1 MRKLLNLFIALL
13 LTASAVNAASI
24 DKALSES
31 DINTGAV
38 SISVRDTETGKVL
51 YELNSKKPV
60 NPASTLKILTLTAS
74 LDELGKDYEFS
85 TDLYQNKENELFI
98 KLGADPFLKAG
109 DLRKLLNTAKTKNI
123 VEPKA
128 IYIDDTIVDKTEWG
142 EGWQWDDDL
151 NPLMPKF
158 GAYNIDENLLTIT
171 VVPTAKGAPAEIKL
185 DVFYP
190 TTFMNL
196 VTTGDSSEIKIS
208 RNNNIAPDVL
218 TIEGTVKNQ
227 IKQEIPVN
235 HLKRYFRLRLE
246 DAIRAEK
253 IEYYG
258 AFAEKELPSGNIS
271 LVETV
276 KHPIE
281 DAVSEIM
288 LNSNNMAAESLFK
301 IAGGHY
307 AKTTGSAQ
315 NAVEMLFA
323 YLDKIGLN
331 SSDIKVVDG
340 SGVSKNN
347 LATSDFMTSFLTA
360 QYKISPDYPKMFA
373 PAGEGTLTNRMLYFG
388 DKLRA
393 KTGTLSDV
401 SAITGYITTVKGKV
415 LAFNIMINDAKSKPS
430 EKKMLEEY
438 LLRAIQISY

>member
-438 LLRAIQISY
+438 TLRAIQISY

>member
-208 RNNNIAPDVL
+208 RTNNIAPDVL

-271 LVETV
+271 LIETI

-307 AKTTGSAQ
+307 AQTTGSAQ

-438 LLRAIQISY
+438 ILRAIQISY

>member
-271 LVETV
+271 LIETI

-340 SGVSKNN
+340 SAVSKNN

-438 LLRAIQISY
+438 ILRAIQISY

>member
-271 LVETV
+271 LIETI

-288 LNSNNMAAESLFK
+288 LNSNNMVAESLFK

-307 AKTTGSAQ
+307 AQTTGSAQ

-438 LLRAIQISY
+438 ILRAIQISY

>member
-438 LLRAIQISY
+438 ILRAIQISY

>member
-271 LVETV
+271 LIETI

-288 LNSNNMAAESLFK
+288 LNSNNMVAESLFK

-438 LLRAIQISY
+438 ILRAIQISY

>member
-276 KHPIE
+276 KYPIE

-438 LLRAIQISY
+438 ILRAIQISY

>member
-271 LVETV
+271 LVETI

-288 LNSNNMAAESLFK
+288 LNSNNMVAESLFK

-307 AKTTGSAQ
+307 AQTTGSAQ

-438 LLRAIQISY
+438 ILRAIQISY

>member
-288 LNSNNMAAESLFK
+288 LNSNNMVAESLFK

-307 AKTTGSAQ
+307 AQTTGSAQ

-438 LLRAIQISY
+438 ILRAIQISY

>member
-307 AKTTGSAQ
+307 AQTTGSAQ

-438 LLRAIQISY
+438 ILRAIQISY

>member
-276 KHPIE
+276 KHPID

-438 LLRAIQISY
+438 ILRAIQISY

>member
-13 LTASAVNAASI
+13 LTVSAVQAASI

-38 SISVRDTETGKVL
+38 SISVRDTGTGKVL

-74 LDELGKDYEFS
+74 LDELGKDYEFT

-98 KLGADPFLKAG
+98 KLGADPFLKTG
-109 DLRKLLNTAKTKNI
+109 DLRKLLNTAKLKKI

-271 LVETV
+271 LIETI

-347 LATSDFMTSFLTA
+347 LVTSDFMTSFLTA

-373 PAGEGTLTNRMLYFG
+373 TAGQGTLTNRMLYFN

-401 SAITGYITTVKGKV
+401 SAITGYITTVKGKI
-415 LAFNIMINDAKSKPS
+415 LAFSIMINDAKSKPS

>member
-271 LVETV
+271 LIETI

-307 AKTTGSAQ
+307 AQTTGSAQ

-438 LLRAIQISY
+438 ILRAIQISY

>member
-38 SISVRDTETGKVL
+38 SISVRDTESGKVL

-307 AKTTGSAQ
+307 AQTTGSAQ

-438 LLRAIQISY
+438 ILRAIQISY

>member
-185 DVFYP
+185 DVFHP

-438 LLRAIQISY
+438 ILRAIQISY

>member
-74 LDELGKDYEFS
+74 LHELGKDYEFS

-438 LLRAIQISY
+438 ILRAIQISY

>member
-74 LDELGKDYEFS
+74 LHELGKDYEFS

-218 TIEGTVKNQ
+218 TI
-227 IKQEIPVN
+227 
-235 HLKRYFRLRLE
+235 
-246 DAIRAEK
+246 
-253 IEYYG
+253 
-258 AFAEKELPSGNIS
+258 
-271 LVETV
+271 
-276 KHPIE
+276 
-281 DAVSEIM
+281 
-288 LNSNNMAAESLFK
+288 
-301 IAGGHY
+301 
-307 AKTTGSAQ
+307 
-315 NAVEMLFA
+315 
-323 YLDKIGLN
+323 
-331 SSDIKVVDG
+331 
-340 SGVSKNN
+340 
-347 LATSDFMTSFLTA
+347 
-360 QYKISPDYPKMFA
+360 
-373 PAGEGTLTNRMLYFG
+373 
-388 DKLRA
+388 
-393 KTGTLSDV
+393 
-401 SAITGYITTVKGKV
+401 
-415 LAFNIMINDAKSKPS
+415 
-430 EKKMLEEY
+430 
-438 LLRAIQISY
+438 

>member
-271 LVETV
+271 LVETI

-288 LNSNNMAAESLFK
+288 LNSNNMVAESLFK

-307 AKTTGSAQ
+307 AKTTGSTQ

-438 LLRAIQISY
+438 ILRAIQISY

>member
-158 GAYNIDENLLTIT
+158 RAYNIDENLLTIT

-360 QYKISPDYPKMFA
+360 QYKISPDYPKCLPPQAKELSQTECCISM
-373 PAGEGTLTNRMLYFG
+373 TN
-388 DKLRA
+388 
-393 KTGTLSDV
+393 
-401 SAITGYITTVKGKV
+401 
-415 LAFNIMINDAKSKPS
+415 S
-430 EKKMLEEY
+430 E
-438 LLRAIQISY
+438 

>member
-271 LVETV
+271 LIETI

-438 LLRAIQISY
+438 ILRAIQISY

>member
-271 LVETV
+271 LIETI

-307 AKTTGSAQ
+307 AKTTGSTQ

-438 LLRAIQISY
+438 ILRAIQISY

>member
-109 DLRKLLNTAKTKNI
+109 DLRELLNTAKTKNI

-438 LLRAIQISY
+438 ILRAIQISY

>member
-13 LTASAVNAASI
+13 LTASAVSAASI

-373 PAGEGTLTNRMLYFG
+373 PAGEGTLTNRMLYFN

-401 SAITGYITTVKGKV
+401 SAITGYITTVKGKI
-415 LAFNIMINDAKSKPS
+415 LAFSIMINDAKSKPS

-438 LLRAIQISY
+438 ILRAIQISY

>member
-1 MRKLLNLFIALL
+1 
-13 LTASAVNAASI
+13 
-24 DKALSES
+24 
-31 DINTGAV
+31 
-38 SISVRDTETGKVL
+38 
-51 YELNSKKPV
+51 
-60 NPASTLKILTLTAS
+60 
-74 LDELGKDYEFS
+74 
-85 TDLYQNKENELFI
+85 
-98 KLGADPFLKAG
+98 
-109 DLRKLLNTAKTKNI
+109 
-123 VEPKA
+123 
-128 IYIDDTIVDKTEWG
+128 
-142 EGWQWDDDL
+142 
-151 NPLMPKF
+151 
-158 GAYNIDENLLTIT
+158 
-171 VVPTAKGAPAEIKL
+171 
-185 DVFYP
+185 
-190 TTFMNL
+190 
-196 VTTGDSSEIKIS
+196 
-208 RNNNIAPDVL
+208 
-218 TIEGTVKNQ
+218 
-227 IKQEIPVN
+227 
-235 HLKRYFRLRLE
+235 
-246 DAIRAEK
+246 
-253 IEYYG
+253 
-258 AFAEKELPSGNIS
+258 
-271 LVETV
+271 
-276 KHPIE
+276 
-281 DAVSEIM
+281 M

-438 LLRAIQISY
+438 ILRAIQISY